1 MILERT
7 PILDDLL
14 DAAIVRCELSVS
26 KKKQDAV
33 ETLRLLR
40 VRPARVHEEMRV
52 EQRSRGLPGQ
62 TSMRGPTSQKTSQA
76 QGIRRTK
83 KKKKRHPQRKG
94 LKGIKTQE
102 RLRRLEA
109 NKIPDPPDPPYRVS
123 KLPEDD
129 TDESLGSVEAVNMNG
144 EMEERTLTQKLNTSQ
159 SSSTSVV
166 SPFLPKSSENSM
178 KKIGAGDMDKGSEN
192 QETEGCRNRPQ
203 LLLADSSQI
212 GMAEIQTGKVHWE
225 PPGGKSQHQE

>member
-1 MILERT
+1 
-7 PILDDLL
+7 
-14 DAAIVRCELSVS
+14 
-26 KKKQDAV
+26 
-33 ETLRLLR
+33 
-40 VRPARVHEEMRV
+40 MRE

-62 TSMRGPTSQKTSQA
+62 TSMRWPTSQKKSQA
-76 QGIRRTK
+76 QSILRTK

-94 LKGIKTQE
+94 LKGIKTHE

-129 TDESLGSVEAVNMNG
+129 TDETPDKSLGSIEEVNMNG

-159 SSSTSVV
+159 SSSTSVE

-178 KKIGAGDMDKGSEN
+178 KKLGAGDMDKGSEN
-192 QETEGCRNRPQ
+192 QETDGCRNRPQ

-212 GMAEIQTGKVHWE
+212 GMAEIQTDKVHWE
-225 PPGGKSQHQE
+225 PPCGKSQHQE